1 MGHVR
6 LQGLHEIAVC
16 FDGTST
22 NGADAKCLRS
32 TSESEYSK
40 VYCITGLCMSIHRSS
55 VSHVRYAEL

>member
-1 MGHVR
+1 MDTFVYKTYMK
-6 LQGLHEIAVC
+6 LPFA
-16 FDGTST
+16 ST
-22 NGADAKCLRS
+22 ELVPNGADAKCLRS